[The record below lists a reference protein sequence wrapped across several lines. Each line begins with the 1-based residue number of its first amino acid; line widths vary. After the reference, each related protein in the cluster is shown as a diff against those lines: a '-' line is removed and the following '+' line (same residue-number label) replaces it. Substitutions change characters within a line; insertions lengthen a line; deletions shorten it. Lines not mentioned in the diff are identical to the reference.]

1 MSNLFPCLWFKSEAE
16 EALAHYAS
24 IIKNSSV
31 EKVHRVG
38 DVEPFGKGAVISAT
52 ALLNGQR
59 VLAVNGNP
67 QFPFTPAMS
76 LVALC
81 DDQNE
86 IDTYWDKLSAGGQT
100 LQCGWV
106 TDKYGVAWQVVPR
119 IFPEL
124 LSGDQ
129 AAVDRVMK
137 VMMGTTK
144 LDIAALQ
151 CAHDGQ

>member
-16 EALAHYAS
+16 EALRYYVS
-24 IIKNSSV
+24 IIKNSKM
-31 EKVHRVG
+31 ENVHHVG
-38 DVEPFGKGAVISAT
+38 DVGPFAKGAVISAT
-52 ALLNGQR
+52 ALLNGNR

-81 DDQNE
+81 DTQDE
-86 IDTYWDKLSAGGQT
+86 IDTYWDKLGVGGQPM
-100 LQCGWV
+100 QCGWL

-129 AAVDRVMK
+129 ASTDRVMTA
-137 VMMGTTK
+137 MMAMTK
-144 LDIAALQ
+144 LDIAALKK
-151 CAHDGQ
+151 AHDNK